1 MVITILANAVSRFR
15 LLIAFSISL
24 LFIGC
29 GYHLLKTGEP
39 TGIEMKSLAIPL
51 MASAS
56 SSLGFEGDFTRFIR
70 EQFISH
76 SKVPLV
82 SKDKAEF
89 VLIGKVIEI
98 NTQPLSYSS
107 IRKEIHGETIT
118 YDETKQR
125 RIQII
130 LSIKL
135 VERETGNIIWENRS
149 MEGKSSFSL
158 GTDPLQ
164 TRYNQRMAVRN
175 IARAL
180 AEKIYLKSVERF

>member
-1 MVITILANAVSRFR
+1 MVLSIFANAVSRFR
-15 LLIAFSISL
+15 LLIVFSVSL

-29 GYHLLKTGEP
+29 GYHLRKTGEP

-51 MASAS
+51 MASTS

-89 VLIGKVIEI
+89 VLIGKIVQI
-98 NTQPLSYSS
+98 NTEPLSYSS

-130 LSIKL
+130 VSLKL
-135 VERETGNIIWENRS
+135 VERATGNIIWENRS

-158 GTDPLQ
+158 GTDQLQ

-175 IARAL
+175 IAKTL
-180 AEKIYLKSVERF
+180 SEKIYLKSVERF

>member
-1 MVITILANAVSRFR
+1 MVLSIFANAVSRFR
-15 LLIAFSISL
+15 LLIVFSVSL

-29 GYHLLKTGEP
+29 GYHLRKTGEP

-51 MASAS
+51 MASTS

-89 VLIGKVIEI
+89 VLIGKIVEI
-98 NTQPLSYSS
+98 NTEPLSYSS

-130 LSIKL
+130 VSLKL
-135 VERETGNIIWENRS
+135 VERATGNIIWENRS

-158 GTDPLQ
+158 GTDQLQ

-175 IARAL
+175 IAKTL
-180 AEKIYLKSVERF
+180 SEKIYLKSVERF

>member
-15 LLIAFSISL
+15 LLIVFSISL

-29 GYHLLKTGEP
+29 GYHLRKTGEP

-51 MASAS
+51 MASTS

-89 VLIGKVIEI
+89 VLIGKIVQI
-98 NTQPLSYSS
+98 NTEPLSYSS

-130 LSIKL
+130 VSLKL
-135 VERETGNIIWENRS
+135 VERATGNIIWENRS

-158 GTDPLQ
+158 GTDQLQ

-175 IARAL
+175 IAKTL
-180 AEKIYLKSVERF
+180 SEKIYLKSVERF

>member
-1 MVITILANAVSRFR
+1 
-15 LLIAFSISL
+15 
-24 LFIGC
+24 
-29 GYHLLKTGEP
+29 
-39 TGIEMKSLAIPL
+39 MKSLAIPL
-51 MASAS
+51 MASTS

-89 VLIGKVIEI
+89 VLIGKIVEI
-98 NTQPLSYSS
+98 NTEPLSYSS

-130 LSIKL
+130 VSLKL
-135 VERETGNIIWENRS
+135 VERATGNIIWENRS

-158 GTDPLQ
+158 GTDQLQ

-175 IARAL
+175 IAKTL
-180 AEKIYLKSVERF
+180 SEKIYLKSVERF

>member
-1 MVITILANAVSRFR
+1 MVLSIFANAVSRFR
-15 LLIAFSISL
+15 LLILFSVSL

-29 GYHLLKTGEP
+29 GYHLRKTGEP

-51 MASAS
+51 MASTS

-89 VLIGKVIEI
+89 VLIGKIVEI
-98 NTQPLSYSS
+98 NTEPLSYSS

-130 LSIKL
+130 VSLKL
-135 VERETGNIIWENRS
+135 VERATGNIIWENRS

-158 GTDPLQ
+158 GTDQLQ

-175 IARAL
+175 IAKTL
-180 AEKIYLKSVERF
+180 SEKIYLKSVERF